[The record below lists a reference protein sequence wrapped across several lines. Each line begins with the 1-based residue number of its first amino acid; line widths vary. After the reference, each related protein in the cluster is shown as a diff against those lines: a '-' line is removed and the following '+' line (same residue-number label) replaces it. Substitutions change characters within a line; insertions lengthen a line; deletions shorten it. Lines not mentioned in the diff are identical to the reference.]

1 MWNPLG
7 LKLCGAV
14 VRQGEREGVEERDN
28 IMAQQELVNRLQTLS
43 IVTYLSRKPEQKLTR
58 PSIFAGFLNDILK
71 ENTEEEGNS

>member
-28 IMAQQELVNRLQTLS
+28 IMAQQELVNRLQTLIKYCDIS
-43 IVTYLSRKPEQKLTR
+43 EQKTR
-58 PSIFAGFLNDILK
+58 AKIK
-71 ENTEEEGNS
+71 KT